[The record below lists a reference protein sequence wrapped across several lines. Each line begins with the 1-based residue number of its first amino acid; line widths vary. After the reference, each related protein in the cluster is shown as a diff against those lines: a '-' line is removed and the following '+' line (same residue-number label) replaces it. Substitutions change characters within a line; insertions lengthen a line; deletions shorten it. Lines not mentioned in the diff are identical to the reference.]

1 MCNTKSA
8 STGVQFALLTSVQQP
23 TPIVFVVDGDVSVR
37 QSLASLIRRA
47 GWHPETFATAQAF
60 LAHPRVDVPNCLVLD
75 VVLPDLNG
83 LDLQR
88 RVAADRIGTPIIFI
102 TGYGDVPM
110 SVRAMKAGAVEF
122 LTKPCGND
130 ALLSAIHS
138 CLERSRTALRTEA
151 NRQALRQSYASLT
164 GREREVMTLVVAG
177 LLNKRIA
184 ATLGIR
190 EITVKF
196 HRARVMRKM
205 QADSI
210 AGLVR
215 KAASLNLA
223 LPSDTPSDSI
233 DRAAV

>member
-1 MCNTKSA
+1 
-8 STGVQFALLTSVQQP
+8 
-23 TPIVFVVDGDVSVR
+23 
-37 QSLASLIRRA
+37 
-47 GWHPETFATAQAF
+47 
-60 LAHPRVDVPNCLVLD
+60 VPNCLVLD
-75 VVLPDLNG
+75 VVLPDLDG

-102 TGYGDVPM
+102 TGHGDVPM

-215 KAASLNLA
+215 KAASLNLT
-223 LPSDTPSDSI
+223 LPSDTPSESM